1 MMKKAIATL
10 FLLVLSSVSIMAQI
24 PNGYYNNASGKTGDE
39 LKFALHEIIKDHTT
53 ISYGQIW
60 NAFWS
65 TDNKDN
71 GVVWDMYS
79 DVPNGTPGYSYAINQ
94 DECDSDGC
102 DDEGCCYNREHSWPQ
117 SWFNEQETP
126 RTDLHHIFPTDC
138 FVNLKRSNFPFGEVG
153 SATWTSQ
160 NGSKLG
166 NNTTSGYSGKVFEPI
181 DEYKGDFARA
191 LMYMSV
197 RYYSEDDGW
206 GTSDMTN
213 KSDIEPW
220 AIQLLMRWNEQD
232 PVSQK
237 EINRNNVIYNDYQHN
252 RNPFVDHPEY
262 ARRIWD
268 PSGVEPPQPTEHEYR
283 LVTSIDQLVAGRTYL
298 IVNRANSKALG
309 TTQNTNNR
317 SAANVTIG
325 SNAVIASI
333 GDDVCELTL
342 GGGTGAWTF
351 YDATNGG
358 YLYAASSSSNY
369 LRTQPTNDSNGEWSI
384 VLGTNGAA
392 TVTAQGSNTRNIL
405 KYNNQ
410 NTIFSC
416 YGSNNTMQEICLFR
430 RVEGGGVIEQSFELS
445 SGWNWWTPNIDITLA
460 DFEYALQG
468 NGIKIIDQAGHYV
481 EYDSELGWSAN
492 NNLVLEV
499 GNMYMVQM
507 ASAFTAVVNGT
518 IADALDHPITLNPG
532 SNWVGFIG
540 TQEITLEAA
549 LSNHTPTH
557 LDGVKTQEGSSTY
570 LNGRGWTGRVTHLVP
585 GKGFIYK
592 SKAANSKTFFYP
604 AQ

>member
-1 MMKKAIATL
+1 
-10 FLLVLSSVSIMAQI
+10 
-24 PNGYYNNASGKTGDE
+24 
-39 LKFALHEIIKDHTT
+39 
-53 ISYGQIW
+53 
-60 NAFWS
+60 
-65 TDNKDN
+65 
-71 GVVWDMYS
+71 
-79 DVPNGTPGYSYAINQ
+79 
-94 DECDSDGC
+94 
-102 DDEGCCYNREHSWPQ
+102 
-117 SWFNEQETP
+117 
-126 RTDLHHIFPTDC
+126 
-138 FVNLKRSNFPFGEVG
+138 
-153 SATWTSQ
+153 
-160 NGSKLG
+160 
-166 NNTTSGYSGKVFEPI
+166 
-181 DEYKGDFARA
+181 
-191 LMYMSV
+191 
-197 RYYSEDDGW
+197 
-206 GTSDMTN
+206 
-213 KSDIEPW
+213 
-220 AIQLLMRWNEQD
+220 
-232 PVSQK
+232 
-237 EINRNNVIYNDYQHN
+237 
-252 RNPFVDHPEY
+252 
-262 ARRIWD
+262 
-268 PSGVEPPQPTEHEYR
+268 
-283 LVTSIDQLVAGRTYL
+283 L

-369 LRTQPTNDSNGEWSI
+369 LRTQSTNDSNGEWSI
-384 VLGTNGAA
+384 DLGTNGAA

-481 EYDSELGWSAN
+481 EYDSELGWSTN